1 MRIHCYVKML
11 TTIFYFESHNV
22 YLFSIIF
29 SSIHVLLTALIFF
42 ILVRDYLYMETKILI
57 TIHHRTHPEISET
70 RLQEVKYDA
79 HTQVDIN
86 VEDES

>member
-1 MRIHCYVKML
+1 
-11 TTIFYFESHNV
+11 
-22 YLFSIIF
+22 
-29 SSIHVLLTALIFF
+29 
-42 ILVRDYLYMETKILI
+42 METKILI